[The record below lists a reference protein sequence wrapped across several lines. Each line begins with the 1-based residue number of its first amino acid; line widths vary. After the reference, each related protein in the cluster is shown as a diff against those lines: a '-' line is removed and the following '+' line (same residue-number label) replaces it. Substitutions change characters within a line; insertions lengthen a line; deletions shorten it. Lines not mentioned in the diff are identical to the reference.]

1 MNGTKEVIGRKYRDA
16 VDNVYGVEKAS
27 NGNWVVI
34 RTNSGG
40 NRKACRQLDTTGS
53 QQAAQGV
60 LDGAAEVC
68 GWTEVPQ

>member
-40 NRKACRQLDTTGS
+40 NRKVCKLMATSGS
-53 QQAAQGV
+53 QAAAQQA
-60 LDGAAEVC
+60 LDVAASLLA
-68 GWTEVPQ
+68 WTEVPQ